1 MTTTSRCLGR
11 GDGLELERGVELEL
25 ERGVE
30 LELERGVELELERGV
45 ASWKRRVERKVG
57 IRLGVD

>member
-1 MTTTSRCLGR
+1 MPTTSRCLGR

-30 LELERGVELELERGV
+30 LELERGV
-45 ASWKRRVERKVG
+45 ASWKRRVERMVG